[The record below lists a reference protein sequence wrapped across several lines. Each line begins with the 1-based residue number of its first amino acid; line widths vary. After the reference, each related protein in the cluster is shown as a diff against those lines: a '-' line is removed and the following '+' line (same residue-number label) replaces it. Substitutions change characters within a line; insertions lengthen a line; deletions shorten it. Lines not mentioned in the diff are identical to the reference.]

1 MTKHYEHPTMV
12 KPKVVHII
20 VEINSLSKRQIAE
33 IFLTEKFCPVNLE
46 QSDITKFFEALNSL
60 GERKSNS
67 FGIKVKR

>member
-1 MTKHYEHPTMV
+1 M
-12 KPKVVHII
+12 

-33 IFLTEKFCPVNLE
+33 IFRTEKFCPVNLE
-46 QSDITKFFEALNSL
+46 QSDITKIFEALNSL